1 MSQPSNKSIAVD
13 HLQLRRARNQAR
25 QSGRAVIVEL
35 ESLNAG
41 APEELVHQLAILF
54 GMIALDANSLTSLAP
69 AFDLLPLSLAKRWC
83 CLLMRMDDGVL
94 IGVLADPFDPDLQL
108 WLNNQARGP
117 ILMGIASNLDLQNYF
132 SRICSTDRTIDT
144 PAVRYAQ
151 QISRDALTD
160 NQHACAQAPE
170 NYGVSSQ
177 VLDVT
182 RDALRRAMRR

>member
-25 QSGRAVIVEL
+25 QSGRPVIVEL
-35 ESLNAG
+35 ESLNTG
-41 APEELVHQLAILF
+41 TPDELVHQLAILF
-54 GMIALDANSLTSLAP
+54 GMTAIDVDGLTNVAP
-69 AFDLLPLSLAKRWC
+69 AFDLLPLSLARRWRC
-83 CLLMRMDDGVL
+83 ALMRQGDGAL

-117 ILMGIASNLDLQNYF
+117 ILMCIASSADLQNYF
-132 SRICSTDRTIDT
+132 GRICSTDRRGESASKSYTLP
-144 PAVRYAQ
+144 PATESIIASQY
-151 QISRDALTD
+151 T
-160 NQHACAQAPE
+160 CAQSPAS
-170 NYGVSSQ
+170 YGVSSE